1 MTLTSTR
8 GAKTGGVLIV
18 GDDSS
23 VFGTLTAWLDSQ
35 DISSQTVSWN
45 GLQGRQMLAQAYDLI
60 VVDLRTPMP
69 DWLMRLGR
77 VDPASTILMVNCET
91 DQVSTGAHPPEAF
104 QYVAMPCSR
113 ARFLSVM
120 EHSLQ
125 LRRIAQDM
133 NEAQIRLDGR
143 PLWELEREVVE
154 KTIRQCS
161 GSIPSAARRLGV
173 SPSTL
178 YRKREAWT
186 RKLRPQR
193 NVAY

>member
-8 GAKTGGVLIV
+8 GAKTGGVLII

-35 DISSQTVSWN
+35 DISSQTVGWN
-45 GLQGRQMLAQAYDLI
+45 GQMLAQAYDLI

-77 VDPASTILMVNCET
+77 VDPQATILMVNCET
-91 DQVSTGAHPPEAF
+91 DQVSTGGHQPETF
-104 QYVAMPCSR
+104 HYVAMPCSR

-120 EHSLQ
+120 EHALQ
-125 LRRIAQDM
+125 IRRAAQDM

-193 NVAY
+193 KVAY